1 MKLREQQLALT
12 RTTILDAL
20 AAEITENGLVD
31 LSIQAVADRAGVTHR
46 TVYNHFPTREALND
60 AFAEHVEMLLAKQ
73 AIEPANLAV
82 DSWPQIAIDAQ
93 AVFGVRPEHIRAYV
107 MMTIATATP
116 ASVFRTR
123 SKRMEK
129 ALEDELGLDA
139 ATAKLVV
146 AAIRMFMSS
155 SGWFLMNAHHGLAS
169 ADAGRLSAWAIK
181 TLINA
186 ARNGD
191 VPVPTNKKETKDG

>member
-20 AAEITENGLVD
+20 AAEIAENGLVD

-73 AIEPANLAV
+73 AIEPANLSI
-82 DSWPQIAIDAQ
+82 DNWPQIALDSQ
-93 AVFGVRPEHIRAYV
+93 AIFNLRPEHIRAYV

-116 ASVFRTR
+116 ASVFKTR
-123 SKRMEK
+123 SRRMEK
-129 ALEDELGLDA
+129 ALEHELGLDP
-139 ATAKLVV
+139 ATAKLVNS
-146 AAIRMFMSS
+146 AIRMFMSS
-155 SGWFLMNAHHGLAS
+155 AGWFLMNAHHGLAS
-169 ADAGRLSAWAIK
+169 ADVGRVSAWVIK

-191 VPVPTNKKETKDG
+191 VPVSAKKETKDG

>member
-20 AAEITENGLVD
+20 AAEITQNGLVD

-60 AFAEHVEMLLAKQ
+60 AFAEYVELLLAKQ
-73 AIEPANLAV
+73 AVEPANLAV
-82 DSWPQIAIDAQ
+82 DRWPQIAHDAQ
-93 AVFGVRPEHIRAYV
+93 DVFNLRPEHIRAYV
-107 MMTIATATP
+107 MMTIATGMP

-123 SKRMEK
+123 SKRMAK
-129 ALEDELGLDA
+129 ALEDELGLPP

-146 AAIRMFMSS
+146 SAIRMFMSS
-155 SGWFLMNAHHGLAS
+155 TSWFVMNAHHGLTS
-169 ADAGRLSAWAIK
+169 ADAGRVCAWAIK
-181 TLINA
+181 TLIDA

-191 VPVPTNKKETKDG
+191 VPLPTTKETKNG

>member
-1 MKLREQQLALT
+1 MKLRDQQLAQT

-60 AFAEHVEMLLAKQ
+60 AFAEYVEMLLATQ
-73 AIEPANLAV
+73 AVEPANLAV
-82 DSWPQIAIDAQ
+82 DQWAQIALDSQ
-93 AVFGVRPEHIRAYV
+93 DVFNLRPEHLRAYV
-107 MMTIATATP
+107 MMTIATGMP

-123 SKRMEK
+123 SKRMAK
-129 ALEDELGLDA
+129 ALEDELGLDP
-139 ATAKLVV
+139 ATAKLVTSAV
-146 AAIRMFMSS
+146 RMFMSS
-155 SGWFLMNAHHGLAS
+155 ASWFLMNAHHGLTPS
-169 ADAGRLSAWAIK
+169 EAGRVSKWAIE
-181 TLINA
+181 TLVDA

-191 VPVPTNKKETKDG
+191 VPPLNKETKNG

>member
-1 MKLREQQLALT
+1 MKIREQQVALT

-60 AFAEHVEMLLAKQ
+60 AFAEHVEMLLAKH
-73 AIEPANLAV
+73 AIEPADLGV
-82 DSWPQIAIDAQ
+82 DNWPTIASEAQ
-93 AVFGVRPEHIRAYV
+93 SVFEVRPEHIRAYV

-116 ASVFRTR
+116 ASVFKTR
-123 SKRMEK
+123 SNRMEK
-129 ALEDELGLDA
+129 ALENELGLDP
-139 ATAKLVV
+139 ATAKLVNS
-146 AAIRMFMSS
+146 AIRMFMSS
-155 SGWFLMNAHHGLAS
+155 SGWFLMNAHHGLTS
-169 ADAGRLSAWAIK
+169 ADIGRMSAWAIK

-191 VPVPTNKKETKDG
+191 VPVPAKKENKHG

>member
-1 MKLREQQLALT
+1 MKLRDQQLALT

-20 AAEITENGLVD
+20 AAEITANGLVD

-60 AFAEHVEMLLAKQ
+60 AFAEYVEMLLAKH
-73 AIEPANLAV
+73 ATEPATSGV
-82 DSWPQIAIDAQ
+82 DTWPQVAEA
-93 AVFGVRPEHIRAYV
+93 ALEMFNRRPEHLRAYV
-107 MMTIATATP
+107 MLTIAMAKP

-123 SKRMEK
+123 SKRMAK
-129 ALEDELGLDA
+129 ALEDELGLEP
-139 ATAKLVV
+139 ATAKLVTS
-146 AAIRMFMSS
+146 AIRMFMSS
-155 SGWFLMNAHHGLAS
+155 AAWFLLNAHHGLTTAE
-169 ADAGRLSAWAIK
+169 AGRVTEWALR

-191 VPVPTNKKETKDG
+191 VPLPIHKESKNG

>member
-60 AFAEHVEMLLAKQ
+60 AFAEHVEILLAKQ
-73 AIEPANLAV
+73 AVEPANTDV
-82 DSWPQIAIDAQ
+82 DSWPQIALEAQ
-93 AVFGVRPEHIRAYV
+93 DVFNLRPEHLRAYV
-107 MMTIATATP
+107 MMTIAMGTP
-116 ASVFRTR
+116 ASVFRNR
-123 SKRMEK
+123 SKRMAK
-129 ALEDELGLDA
+129 ALQDELGLDP

-146 AAIRMFMSS
+146 SAVRMFMSS
-155 SGWFLMNAHHGLAS
+155 AGWFLMNAHHGLTS
-169 ADAGRLSAWAIK
+169 ADAGRVSAWAIK
-181 TLINA
+181 TLIDA
-186 ARNGD
+186 ARNGN
-191 VPVPTNKKETKDG
+191 VPLPTTKETKDG